1 MKSGNLVSTFRRGRN
16 STSPKNPGPRERP
29 AHRWPDW
36 APPCLTTAGEIEGIP
51 GQDLIIRLFTDQNP
65 KMRDAWDWAI
75 GLLITGGESPGELHH
90 HLLLNA
96 IQAAISHANRYGNA
110 KKTAPGEIE
119 ATYREI
125 AAKARELAALI
136 ERTAVDDPVMSYL
149 QPADLREVRI
159 RTPQGLYRLTLM
171 DDEGQPHPDDTAP
184 AARPAAALL
193 RPDLRVRVEA
203 SSACTHTP
211 DLLRNVA
218 SDAEHWGAQL
228 ADPGHHLSPRV
239 SMKLKPKVFVRALV
253 QDLCGAAPPDPA
265 HLATLANAALGLSQ
279 PEERVKPHQVIDWLQ
294 GFNPAWHPGEALRQ
308 KWAP

>member
-75 GLLITGGESPGELHH
+75 GLVTGGEE
-90 HLLLNA
+90 N
-96 IQAAISHANRYGNA
+96 
-110 KKTAPGEIE
+110 PGEIAHMVLLRGILE
-119 ATYREI
+119 AISRAEMIDKWGAPSPKQMGGIYRDI
-125 AAKARELAALI
+125 AAKARELAAMI
-136 ERTAVDDPVMSYL
+136 EGSIIDIPASCYL
-149 QPADLREVRI
+149 PTNYPHEVGI
-159 RTPQGLYRLTLM
+159 STP
-171 DDEGQPHPDDTAP
+171 E
-184 AARPAAALL
+184 LL
-193 RPDLRVRVEA
+193 
-203 SSACTHTP
+203 H
-211 DLLRNVA
+211 NVA
-218 SDAEHWGAQL
+218 ADAEHLGSQIS
-228 ADPGHHLSPRV
+228 DPANHLSPRV